1 MEYWRLWYLHNQY
14 GCGWKK
20 NAVKLGQDRQQSWK
34 SRVQTLCRAV
44 TLIRAKAHDWM
55 YCSHWVAISR
65 NASSWGVLSNFSISG
80 MLLPRDHTGL
90 LRWSLNLTRHQ
101 KCTLKPSPYWPRSLF
116 WPALRLNNSFCFETV
131 GYSPGYHWSWH
142 SQNEVSL
149 CQWQQFYPH
158 DLVTKDDDKKV
169 NLDASKLHN
178 DSIFGILEDST
189 SKMAGI
195 LCNPGAGQK

>member
-1 MEYWRLWYLHNQY
+1 MYIETFALL
-14 GCGWKK
+14 
-20 NAVKLGQDRQQSWK
+20 A
-34 SRVQTLCRAV
+34 RA
-44 TLIRAKAHDWM
+44 
-55 YCSHWVAISR
+55 
-65 NASSWGVLSNFSISG
+65 
-80 MLLPRDHTGL
+80 
-90 LRWSLNLTRHQ
+90 
-101 KCTLKPSPYWPRSLF
+101 LF
-116 WPALRLNNSFCFETV
+116 WPSQRLNNSFCFETV

-189 SKMAGI
+189 SKMAKWRSWYFRATQHKKAYYVTRGPVKNSTLKSQSI
-195 LCNPGAGQK
+195 PALPEEVTGAEKSRFVDKNRFKKSL